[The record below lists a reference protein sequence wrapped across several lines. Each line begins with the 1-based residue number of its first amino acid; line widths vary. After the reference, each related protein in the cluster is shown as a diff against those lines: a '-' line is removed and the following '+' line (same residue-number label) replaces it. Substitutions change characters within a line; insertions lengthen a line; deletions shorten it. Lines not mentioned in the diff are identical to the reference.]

1 MGYHKSFH
9 NNEEL
14 FKERPK
20 NFILFLLISRDFDSP
35 ILIQILQNRN
45 KLLEDEDGVV
55 IAQI

>member
-1 MGYHKSFH
+1 MGYHNTFH